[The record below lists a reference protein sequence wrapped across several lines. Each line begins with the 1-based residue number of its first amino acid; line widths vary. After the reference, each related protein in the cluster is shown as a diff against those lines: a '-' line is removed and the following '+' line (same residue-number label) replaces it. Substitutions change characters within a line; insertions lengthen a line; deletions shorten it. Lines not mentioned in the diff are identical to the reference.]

1 MASISGIVAIVVVG
15 VLALVALTV
24 LGLAI
29 WVIVVRNG
37 LVAKRTRAE
46 EALHGIDVALEARFD
61 QITAQKN
68 VVTGAVRKEVD
79 LIMGAT
85 AMRTGRPVGDLS
97 VTEKAQL
104 TDAMQKA
111 ERVMLTAEAYP
122 SMNSL
127 ENVQLLQ
134 RTINEAEERLQA
146 SRRLYNAQATE
157 FNVSRQMFPQNI
169 VARVLSLPLMDLFEV
184 SAETKRDPVDLEGFL
199 G

>member
-1 MASISGIVAIVVVG
+1 MASISGIVAIVVAIVVVG

-111 ERVMLTAEAYP
+111 ERVMLTAEAY
-122 SMNSL
+122 
-127 ENVQLLQ
+127 
-134 RTINEAEERLQA
+134 
-146 SRRLYNAQATE
+146 RR
-157 FNVSRQMFPQNI
+157 
-169 VARVLSLPLMDLFEV
+169 
-184 SAETKRDPVDLEGFL
+184 SA
-199 G
+199 